1 MSTYQPGAPKG
12 FGLRTTAKT
21 SAKGYAII
29 TGVKETR
36 QFMLRVAK
44 DYKTYNSWM
53 KRGAELVAAEA
64 RRGAPIKSATLVAKL
79 VGRASARVTQRDGTR
94 RGLIGGVVLTGVPYG
109 KSVSF
114 GRFYPAGPYVT
125 KRSKTAPPFEGF
137 RPFPLRSEKT
147 NKYLKTARER
157 AKPNVVALWNTL
169 LKRYIQAI
177 DFEYNI
183 TS

>member
-1 MSTYQPGAPKG
+1 MSSPMPPAPKG

-53 KRGAELVAAEA
+53 KRGAEIVAAES
-64 RRGAPIKSATLVAKL
+64 RRGAPIKSAKLAGSL
-79 VGRASARVTQRDGTR
+79 VGRASARVTQRDGTK
-94 RGLIGGVVLTGVPYG
+94 RGLIGGIVLAGVPYG

-114 GRFYPAGPYVT
+114 GRFYDAGPYII
-125 KRSKTAPPFEGF
+125 KRSRTAPPFQGF
-137 RPFPLRSEKT
+137 RPYAIRSEGT

-157 AKPNVVALWNTL
+157 AKPNVVALWNNL
-169 LKRYIQAI
+169 LKRYIQAN